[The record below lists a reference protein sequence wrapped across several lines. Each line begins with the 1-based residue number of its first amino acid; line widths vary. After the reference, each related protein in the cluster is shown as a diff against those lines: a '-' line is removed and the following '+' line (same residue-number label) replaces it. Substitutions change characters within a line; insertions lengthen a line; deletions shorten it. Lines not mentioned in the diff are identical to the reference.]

1 MTYNILKY
9 QNNNTK
15 KKIKDGMPAQ
25 EPSKEDS
32 QKYKMSVSI
41 PESKF
46 AVNFCRKEA
55 QWRGKK
61 AVSVLYST
69 VFC

>member
-1 MTYNILKY
+1 
-9 QNNNTK
+9 
-15 KKIKDGMPAQ
+15 MPAL

-55 QWRGKK
+55 EFTEKQP
-61 AVSVLYST
+61 
-69 VFC
+69 FCMERQKGCFSSLQHSLLLIFCN